1 MSATPRE
8 IKEALKQALK
18 QIKGLRVTDYQPDQ
32 PNPPFAFPVLTDVAY
47 HGAMG
52 RGNIVY
58 QFQVTVVAGRAAER
72 SAQSFLDRMI
82 SYDDGVREAIEEDRT
97 LGGVVQDCIVLSAGN
112 IVSITANDTT
122 YLTVDFQVQVYG

>member
-18 QIKGLRVTDYQPDQ
+18 SVKGLRVTDYQPDQ
-32 PNPPFAFPVLTDVAY
+32 
-47 HGAMG
+47 
-52 RGNIVY
+52 
-58 QFQVTVVAGRAAER
+58 

-82 SYDDGVREAIEEDRT
+82 AYDDGVREAIEEDRT